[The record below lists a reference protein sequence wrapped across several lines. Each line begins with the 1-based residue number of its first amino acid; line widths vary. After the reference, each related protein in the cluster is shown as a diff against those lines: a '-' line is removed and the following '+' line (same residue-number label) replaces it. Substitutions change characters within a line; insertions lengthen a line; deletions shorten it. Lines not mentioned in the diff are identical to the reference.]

1 MNMTERAT
9 STMRATEL
17 LRVQYSSVNAIF
29 HDVADDLTPQEW
41 ITRLLPE
48 TNLPGFDLWHAA
60 RTQDWALHTLVRG
73 LPEINQDSRWAGKG
87 ALSTPGIGVG
97 MSREQA
103 DRLAHEVSKDD
114 VLAYADV
121 VHAALLEWL
130 LSVGD
135 EVLDQQPDIPAHTRP
150 HPEYQTPAMK
160 SEVPWLD
167 QHPHV
172 WRCLAPALGHVRD
185 HLSELDLMKR
195 LWRQNN

>member
-1 MNMTERAT
+1 MTERMT
-9 STMRATEL
+9 STMQAIEL
-17 LRVQYSSVNAIF
+17 LRIQYSSVNAIF
-29 HDVADDLTPQEW
+29 HTVADDLTAQEW

-48 TNLPGFDLWHAA
+48 TNLPGFDLWHVA

-73 LPEINQDSRWAGKG
+73 LPEMNQDSRWAGKG
-87 ALSTPGIGVG
+87 ALSTPGFGVG

-103 DRLAHEVSKDD
+103 DRLAHEVNKAE
-114 VLAYADV
+114 VLAYADA
-121 VHAALLEWL
+121 VHAALLEWF

-135 EVLDQQPDIPAHTRP
+135 EVLDQQPDIPLHHRT
-150 HPEYQTPAMK
+150 HPEYQTPSMQ

-167 QHPHV
+167 QRPHV
-172 WRCLAPALGHVRD
+172 WRCLLPWPTHARG